1 MTDIAP
7 STTTDI
13 AIPEPKSVS
22 LDLYADLVKQE
33 EFLAD
38 TIKEWEKQLAEIRGK
53 LQDVL
58 KAADADEATFA
69 GRPVYTW
76 HRINRL
82 RTKDFIKDRPNL
94 AQIARVVDGA
104 VVAGGRLDLPAH
116 ARRPRD
122 VALVERALK
131 RAPLGVGPPV
141 FDKKGRDR

>member
-94 AQIARVVDGA
+94 AQQYIEPKVVDELNA
-104 VVAGGRLDLPAH
+104 
-116 ARRPRD
+116 
-122 VALVERALK
+122 ERLK
-131 RAPLGVGPPV
+131 RDNPALYAEYQVRQFKRV
-141 FDKKGRDR
+141 